1 MTGVRYG
8 YSPRGIA
15 AIVCCALALVWCAH
29 TTSGRAASAV
39 VVLDGSRS
47 MWGHVDGMP
56 KYQLVHEAF
65 RSLAERPASLAPF
78 GLVSFGDRSPTD
90 CTDVQARATPG
101 AAASDGF
108 FKALATLRPWGRT
121 PMALALETA
130 AGQFGTGASDR
141 NILLITDSTENCRG
155 DPCAVAARLEA
166 LDPALVV
173 DVIALQMNDRD
184 RGRLACIAD
193 ATGGTLHAVSNRA
206 ELEIAVATVS
216 ARITGT
222 AASLAAIET
231 GDTPLEPDGMVIAAA
246 GTTEAGPAQPPS
258 FTPLPDAVFA
268 MPHEQVTRARPAL
281 ALPGAVPPLPQINP
295 DWQFKLMANLRPRDK
310 PVHLIDRRDFE
321 IMEDMPPEFEPV
333 DTSPMVADAE
343 PQMADT
349 IETGSVSDPT
359 GDEATGPETVDAQ
372 EPPDAEA
379 ATEPGPRDGAAP
391 GAPEVDARSA
401 PDADHQGLRL
411 RARLTAAMEPIS
423 RPVQWTVHAIEGSE
437 PALWPQV
444 AVARE
449 PQPMI
454 ALAPGDYRVEAQYG
468 HAVAAR
474 PLTVAAGSVTD
485 ATFVLDAGGLRIL
498 SHLVFVDAPPNEQ
511 ALHFIYA
518 GETDENGMRDL
529 IARSEI
535 QGEIIRLNAGRYH
548 VISRLGSA
556 NSVVET
562 DVEVNPGVLTAVE
575 INHKAGVVTLAVPN
589 AQDEPA
595 VVPVILQIL
604 DEAGAI
610 VARIHGRNG
619 HAILAPGTYTAVAE
633 SAGRI
638 DRRNFEIR
646 IGEAMTIDFTLQ

>member
-1 MTGVRYG
+1 MTGLRYG
-8 YSPRGIA
+8 HFLRGIA
-15 AIVCCALALVWCAH
+15 GIVCCVLALVWCAQAS
-29 TTSGRAASAV
+29 SGRAAGAV
-39 VVLDGSRS
+39 VVLDSSRS
-47 MWGHVDGMP
+47 MWGQLDGLP

-65 RSLAERPASLAPF
+65 RSIAERPAAFAPF
-78 GLVSFGDRSPTD
+78 GLVSFGDQSPTS
-90 CTDVQARATPG
+90 CTDVHVRAIPD
-101 AAASDGF
+101 AASSDGF
-108 FKALATLRPWGRT
+108 FKALATLRPWGLT

-130 AGQFGTGASDR
+130 AGQFGADTSDR
-141 NILLITDSTENCRG
+141 NIVLITDSTEACRG
-155 DPCAVAARLEA
+155 DPCAVAARIEA

-173 DVIALQMNDRD
+173 DVIALDMTDSD

-193 ATGGTLHAVSNRA
+193 ATGGTLHAVSSRA

-216 ARITGT
+216 ARITGA

-231 GDTPLEPDGMVIAAA
+231 GDTPLEPDGVVIQAA
-246 GTTEAGPAQPPS
+246 GTTEVGPAEPPS
-258 FTPLPDAVFA
+258 FTPLPDGVFT
-268 MPHEQVTRARPAL
+268 MPREQFRVPPAL

-295 DWQFKLMANLRPRDK
+295 FWQFKLMANLRPRDK

-333 DTSPMVADAE
+333 DTSPTVADAE

-349 IETGSVSDPT
+349 IETGSVSDPADDAGT
-359 GDEATGPETVDAQ
+359 EPETVTAQ
-372 EPPDAEA
+372 EPPDAAA
-379 ATEPGPRDGAAP
+379 ATEPEPQGDAAT
-391 GAPEVDARSA
+391 GAPEIDARSA

-423 RPVQWTVHAIEGSE
+423 RPVQWTVYAIEGSE
-437 PALWPQV
+437 PGLWPQV

-454 ALAPGDYRVEAQYG
+454 ALAPGDYQVEAHYG
-468 HAVAAR
+468 HAMAAK

-485 ATFVLDAGGLRIL
+485 ATFVLNAGGLRIL

-575 INHKAGVVTLAVPN
+575 INHKAGVVKLAVPN
-589 AQDEPA
+589 AQVEPA
-595 VVPVILQIL
+595 AVPVILQIL

-610 VARIHGRNG
+610 VARMHGQSG
-619 HAILAPGTYTAVAE
+619 HAILAPGTYTAIAE
-633 SAGRI
+633 SAGRS
-638 DRRNFEIR
+638 DRREFEIR